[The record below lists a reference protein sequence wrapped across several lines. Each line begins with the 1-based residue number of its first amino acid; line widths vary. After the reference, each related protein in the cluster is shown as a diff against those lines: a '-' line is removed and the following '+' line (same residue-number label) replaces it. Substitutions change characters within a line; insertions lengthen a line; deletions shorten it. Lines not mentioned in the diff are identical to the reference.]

1 MGESEGKDKGK
12 DKEINSKD
20 KGSSIGETP
29 AGGTPEKVREIE
41 AQGTEATDGHKP
53 AHHRLTK
60 KELEEK
66 VEELETKSKAAE
78 EQAKDYLDS
87 LQRLKA
93 EFDNYRK
100 RMIKEQTAII
110 ESANSEL
117 VARLLPVVDNMERAL
132 DAADK
137 EASGGLYEGIR
148 MVYNQLMEVLSKEG
162 LETIDPQGQ
171 PFDPRECEAVNALIS
186 DDHEDN
192 TVVEVHQKGYK
203 WKGKLLRPAMAT
215 VSKCRE

>member
-1 MGESEGKDKGK
+1 MGD
-12 DKEINSKD
+12 SKD
-20 KGSSIGETP
+20 KDKKLESGEALT
-29 AGGTPEKVREIE
+29 GE
-41 AQGTEATDGHKP
+41 APGDEAKTEVQGAEATEVHKP

-66 VEELETKSKAAE
+66 VEELEAKSKAAE
-78 EQAKDYLDS
+78 EQARDYLES

-110 ESANSEL
+110 ESANSHL
-117 VARLLPVVDNMERAL
+117 VTRLLPVVDNMERAL
-132 DAADK
+132 DAADQ
-137 EASGGLYEGIR
+137 EASGGLYEGIK
-148 MVYNQLMEVLSKEG
+148 MVYNQLMEVLTKEG

-215 VSKCRE
+215 VSKCREG